1 MNDATEDAR
10 EFDAIVLAIGDAAS
24 RGKVCGLTLAER
36 GRRVATKAGAA
47 SVIVVR
53 SLADAAQLAARSGR
67 GRDLLILRASDQVVH
82 FPLLDAVR
90 GNGNQP
96 KIAVTPAGEYAGAI
110 WVPVG
115 AGLCETAPR
124 DDVAVALAAVAQPDG
139 DATLAKRW
147 LESSHATAHV
157 HGAIARHRAVTR
169 AERRGATKMLFEL
182 VHKKDQDGVLS
193 KYLFRPVAYPI
204 TRALLPTPITPNGVT
219 LIVAVLALGGCVVVA
234 GASYEAAV
242 IGSLLQHV
250 AGYFDCTDGEIA
262 RLRHEGSRFG
272 QWFDTLTD
280 EATTVAY
287 LVCVGIHV
295 YKIHDGDWYQV
306 HIAWTLPVG
315 VVGTFVGLY
324 VIYYYLA
331 KVARSGNSQDYPV
344 KQGGKLAGLAQLTH
358 RDFIGL
364 GSLVLA
370 IANLTEIA
378 YVGICLG
385 GFVTGVLLF
394 PEHVRLRKDLASGAV
409 VPKAWAT

>member
-1 MNDATEDAR
+1 MTDAPEAR
-10 EFDAIVLAIGDAAS
+10 EFDAIVLAIGDAAW

-36 GRRVATKAGAA
+36 GRRLAVKAGAA
-47 SVIVVR
+47 SVTVVR
-53 SLADAAQLAARSGR
+53 SLDAWTARVHD

-82 FPLLDAVR
+82 FPLIDAIR
-90 GNGNQP
+90 GTSQVP
-96 KIAVTPAGEYAGAI
+96 RVAVTPDGDYAGAI
-110 WVPVG
+110 WVP
-115 AGLCETAPR
+115 AAATLCETAPR
-124 DDVAVALAAVAQPDG
+124 DDRAVALAALAQPDG
-139 DATLAKRW
+139 DAALAARW
-147 LESSHATAHV
+147 LETNHATGHV
-157 HGAIARHRAVTR
+157 HGDIARHRAVTR
-169 AERRGATKMLFEL
+169 DERRGATKMLFQL

-219 LIVAVLALGGCVVVA
+219 LIVAVLALGGCVLVA
-234 GASYEAAV
+234 GASYQAAV

-295 YKIHDGDWYQV
+295 YKIHDDDWYQV

-315 VVGTFVGLY
+315 VIGTLVGLY

-344 KQGGKLAGLAQLTH
+344 KKGGKLAGLAQLTH

-364 GSLVLA
+364 GSLILA
-370 IANLTEIA
+370 IANLTEVA

-394 PEHVRLRKDLASGAV
+394 PEHLALRKDLASGAV
-409 VPKAWAT
+409 VPKPWGP